1 MNEFGFIDK
10 EWVDKVDAAL
20 QNKTPP
26 QQSLPEAPS
35 RFYDV
40 RPAVLRT
47 GWSWSGD
54 ELCWSC
60 KMSFLVNGQPA
71 TARYTVYAPTFP
83 QTQTPPVNNYSDN
96 PRVFVVW
103 RGRWEVVSAPP
114 TQYSAGNGINITS
127 DNAIENIGVLNV
139 NGVASSV
146 VLDTRTFE
154 TAPNW
159 SNCFCLKHSSELRG
173 VGAITV
179 TDRTNNNVTPGGV
192 APESYQQISFTGLP
206 VTVGG
211 SEPTGQ
217 YKGAFSVAFYASSG
231 DPLPTSSLE
240 VSRARF
246 NSTTGELVFS
256 TSTLYA
262 KSVDVVTNVTFNS
275 STGLIGLEKTTI
287 TYLSLTQ
294 P

>member
-1 MNEFGFIDK
+1 MSEPVFVEK
-10 EWVDKVDAAL
+10 SWVDKVDAELKNDAP
-20 QNKTPP
+20 KPSPAPP
-26 QQSLPEAPS
+26 SS

-40 RPAVLRT
+40 RPAILRT

-103 RGRWEVVSAPP
+103 RGRWEVVATPP
-114 TQYSAGNGINITS
+114 AQYSAGNGINITS
-127 DNAIENIGVLNV
+127 DNEIENTGVLNV
-139 NGVASSV
+139 NGVSSSV
-146 VLDTRTFE
+146 VLDMRTFE
-154 TAPNW
+154 TPPNW

-173 VGAITV
+173 VGAIVV
-179 TDRTNNNVTPGGV
+179 TDRTNNNITPGGA
-192 APESYQQISFTGLP
+192 APESYQQISFAGLS

-211 SEPTGQ
+211 SEPSGP
-217 YKGAFSVAFYASSG
+217 YKGAFKVAFYLNSG
-231 DPLPTSSLE
+231 SELPATTVTFSL
-240 VSRARF
+240 ARF
-246 NSTTGELVFS
+246 NDATGELAFS
-256 TSTLYA
+256 TSTLHSKA
-262 KSVDVVTNVTFNS
+262 IEVVTNAVYNQ
-275 STGLIGLEKTTI
+275 STGLIELTKKTI
-287 TYLSLTQ
+287 AYLSLT

>member
-1 MNEFGFIDK
+1 MNKPVFVSR
-10 EWVDKVDAAL
+10 EWCEKVDATLGDKPA
-20 QNKTPP
+20 QPP
-26 QQSLPEAPS
+26 ANVAPS

-47 GWSWSGD
+47 GWTWSDD

-60 KMSFLVNGQPA
+60 NMSFLVNGQPA

-83 QTQTPPVNNYSDN
+83 QAQTPPVNNYSDN

-103 RGRWEVVSAPP
+103 RGRWEVVATPP
-114 TQYSAGNGINITS
+114 AQYSAGNGINITS
-127 DNAIENIGVLNV
+127 NNTIENTGVLNV

-154 TAPNW
+154 AAPNW
-159 SNCFCLKHSSELRG
+159 PNCFCLKHSSELRG
-173 VGAITV
+173 VGAIVV
-179 TDRTNNNVTPGGV
+179 TDRTNNNVTSGGS
-192 APESYQQISFTGLP
+192 APESYQQISFGGLP
-206 VTVGG
+206 VTIGG

-217 YKGAFSVAFYASSG
+217 YKGAFAVAFYSNSG
-231 DPLPTSSLE
+231 SALPAATVTVSL
-240 VSRARF
+240 ARF
-246 NSTTGELVFS
+246 NDATGELAFA

-262 KSVDVVTNVTFNS
+262 KTIEVVTNAVYNQ
-275 STGLIGLEKTTI
+275 STGLIGLTKETI
-287 TYLSLTQ
+287 TYLSLT

>member
-1 MNEFGFIDK
+1 MSEPVFVEK
-10 EWVDKVDAAL
+10 SWVEKVDAELKNDAP
-20 QNKTPP
+20 KPSPAPP
-26 QQSLPEAPS
+26 PSS

-47 GWSWSGD
+47 GWAWSGD

-83 QTQTPPVNNYSDN
+83 QTQMPPVNNYSGN

-103 RGRWEVVSAPP
+103 RGRWEVVATPP
-114 TQYSAGNGINITS
+114 AAYTAGSGINITS
-127 DNAIENIGVLNV
+127 TNVVENTGVLNV

-154 TAPNW
+154 AAPNW
-159 SNCFCLKHSSELRG
+159 PNCFCLKHSSELRG

-179 TDRTNNNVTPGGV
+179 TDRTNNNIAPGSV
-192 APESYQQISFTGLP
+192 APESYQQISFDGLP
-206 VTVGG
+206 VTIGG
-211 SEPTGQ
+211 SEPAGP
-217 YKGAFSVAFYASSG
+217 YKGAFAVAFYSSSG
-231 DPLPTSSLE
+231 SALPASTVT
-240 VSRARF
+240 VSQARF
-246 NSTTGELVFS
+246 LDTTGELAFS
-256 TSTLYA
+256 TSTLYT
-262 KSVDVVTNVTFNS
+262 KTIEVVTNAVYNQ
-275 STGLIGLEKTTI
+275 STGLIGLTKETI
-287 TYLSLTQ
+287 TYLSLT

>member
-1 MNEFGFIDK
+1 MSEPVFV
-10 EWVDKVDAAL
+10 ERSWVDKVDAELKNDAPKPL
-20 QNKTPP
+20 PAPP
-26 QQSLPEAPS
+26 PSS

-47 GWSWSGD
+47 GWAWSGD

-83 QTQTPPVNNYSDN
+83 QEQAPPVNNYSGN

-103 RGRWEVVSAPP
+103 RGRWEVVATPP
-114 TQYSAGNGINITS
+114 AAYTAGSGINITS
-127 DNAIENIGVLNV
+127 ANVVENTGVLNV

-154 TAPNW
+154 SAPNW
-159 SNCFCLKHSSELRG
+159 PNCFCLKHSSELRG

-179 TDRTNNNVTPGGV
+179 TDRTNNNITPGGT
-192 APESYQQISFTGLP
+192 APESYQQISFDGLG
-206 VTVGG
+206 VTVNG
-211 SEPTGQ
+211 SAPTGQ
-217 YKGAFSVAFYASSG
+217 YTAIN
-231 DPLPTSSLE
+231 T
-240 VSRARF
+240 VSIAGTGGVSPAPSTFGVWPRF
-246 NSTTGELVFS
+246 DTTTGAL
-256 TSTLYA
+256 TLSASPIY
-262 KSVDVVTNVTFNS
+262 VRQLEVVTNAVYNQ
-275 STGLIGLEKTTI
+275 STGLIGLTKETI
-287 TYLSLTQ
+287 TYLSLT